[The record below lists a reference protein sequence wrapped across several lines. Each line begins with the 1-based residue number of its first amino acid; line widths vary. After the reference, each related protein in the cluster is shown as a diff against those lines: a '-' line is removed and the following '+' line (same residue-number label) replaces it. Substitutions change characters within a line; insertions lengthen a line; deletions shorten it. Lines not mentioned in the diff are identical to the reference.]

1 MDLERIKGKLDELE
15 SYLIELEAFLPDD
28 EIDYMELR
36 TKRACEKTFELA
48 CETVIDVCNIIISH
62 KGYGR
67 PLDSKSSVNK
77 LVENSLISKNLG
89 ERLQEMIGFRN
100 LLVHRYGQVDDHQA
114 FEHLKDE
121 LGDFFEFM
129 ETIEKLLEE
138 QETEEQK

>member
-1 MDLERIKGKLDELE
+1 MDLERIRGKLDELE
-15 SYLIELEAFLPDD
+15 SYLIELEAFLPDE

-36 TKRACEKTFELA
+36 TKRACEKIFELA
-48 CETVIDVCNIIISH
+48 CETIIDVCNIIISH